1 MESLKMKK
9 KVSRWWKRRF
19 TATITETDPSFKVVY
34 LGNVLTGWAKGIFR
48 VQPII
53 NPVKIVSRA

>member
-1 MESLKMKK
+1 MKK